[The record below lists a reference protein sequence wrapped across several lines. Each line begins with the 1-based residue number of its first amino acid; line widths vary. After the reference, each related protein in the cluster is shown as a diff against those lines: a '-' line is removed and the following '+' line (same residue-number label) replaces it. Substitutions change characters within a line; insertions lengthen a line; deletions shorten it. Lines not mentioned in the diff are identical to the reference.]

1 MRITRV
7 GPGVVSAVALVA
19 AGLAGAGVAT
29 AAPKPGAQ
37 DETVQIVTV
46 HASTQKERSAV
57 DALGLDTTEHADAK
71 GVDVVLHGAADVA
84 RLRAAGKKW
93 TVKVADLAA
102 AERANARKDKA
113 YAASVAESELPSGS
127 TGYRT
132 LAGFNSE
139 MDALAAKY
147 PTKVKPLTLPNTSV
161 LGKPVHGIEITDGA
175 ANTSDG
181 KPVFLIMGAHHARE
195 WPSSEHAM
203 EFAYDLLESGD
214 ARNAGLLKGMR
225 TIVVP
230 VVNVDGFD
238 ISRSAAPL
246 GNFSRFDYEMKRK
259 NCSISLKT
267 PAASTTG
274 TCASNPAGRLRGTDP
289 NRNYPGFWGGPGA
302 AFRWDDDTYR
312 GDAPGGEPEVD
323 NIRKLVSS
331 RQVTTLITNH
341 TYSNLVLRP
350 PSLASTGFS
359 PDELQYRALGADFA
373 EHNGYA
379 NIPSFGLYDTSGS
392 TEDWSYWNTGGYG
405 FTFEIGT
412 EGFHPDYETGV
423 VAEYAGLAP
432 AAGAGMGG
440 NREAYYRA
448 AAAAMDPSMHSTI
461 TGKAPANT
469 TLTIRK
475 SYVGMTSPVIQA
487 GGTTTDPLPYTDV
500 LTSSLAGQGGSFSW
514 AVNPSTRPIVA
525 GRYGRDPVAPT
536 QPSTA
541 IANPAGIPAVG
552 GSETSDVT
560 IQGLPTYD
568 NGKVVF
574 TFGWAGPNPDPNTD
588 WDFYIY
594 DSAGNQVAS
603 AATLDNPEIAT
614 ALDPV
619 PGGYRVVAENYGGGS
634 DADWT
639 GTMSFLAPDPAI
651 VTGVKESWNLTCTNK
666 KGKVLSTRSVV
677 VDRGQSVDVGNP
689 CNRAKVTSSN
699 E

>member
-29 AAPKPGAQ
+29 AAPQPSAQ
-37 DETVQIVTV
+37 DDKVQIVTV

-57 DALGLDTTEHADAK
+57 DALGLDTTEHADEH

-84 RLRAAGKKW
+84 RLRASGKKW

-102 AERANARKDKA
+102 VERANAKKDKA
-113 YAASVAESELPSGS
+113 YAARVAESELPSGR
-127 TGYRT
+127 TAYRT
-132 LAGFNSE
+132 LSDYNAE
-139 MDALAAKY
+139 MTALAAKY
-147 PTKVKPLTLPNTSV
+147 PTRVKALTLPNTSI
-161 LGKPVHGIEITDGA
+161 LGKPVRGIEITNDA
-175 ANTSDG
+175 ANTKDG

-214 ARNAGLLKGMR
+214 ARNAGLLEGMR

-230 VVNVDGFD
+230 VVNVDGFE
-238 ISRSAAPL
+238 ISRSASPL
-246 GNFSRFDYEMKRK
+246 GDFSTFDYEMKRK
-259 NCSISLKT
+259 NCSISLQT
-267 PAASTTG
+267 PTAERTG
-274 TCASNPAGRLRGTDP
+274 TCDANPSGRLRGTDP

-302 AFRWDDDTYR
+302 STYWKSDTYR
-312 GDAPGGEPEVD
+312 GDAPGSEPEVD
-323 NIRKLVSS
+323 NVRKLVSS

-373 EHNGYA
+373 AHNGYA

-412 EGFHPDYETGV
+412 EGFHPPFETGV

-432 AAGAGMGG
+432 AAGAGLGG

-448 AAAAMDPSMHSTI
+448 AAAAMDPTMHSTI

-469 TLTIRK
+469 TLTVSK

-487 GGTTTDPLPYTDV
+487 DGTVGAPIPYTDT
-500 LTSSLAGQGGSFSW
+500 LTSSLAGKGGAFSW
-514 AVNPSTRPIVA
+514 AVNPSTRPLVV
-525 GRYGRDPVAPT
+525 GRYGRDAQGPP
-536 QPSTA
+536 QPSSA
-541 IANPAGIPAVG
+541 ITNPAGIPAP
-552 GSETSDVT
+552 GSTESSQVT
-560 IQGLPTYD
+560 ITGMPTYD
-568 NGKVVF
+568 NGKVLF
-574 TFGWAGPNPDPNTD
+574 TFGWEGPNPDPNVD
-588 WDFYIY
+588 WDFYVY
-594 DSAGNQVAS
+594 DAAGNQVAS
-603 AATLDNPEIAT
+603 AATLDNPEVAA

-619 PGGYRVVAENYGGGS
+619 PGTYTVVAVNYGGGS

-639 GTMSFLAPDPAI
+639 GTMSFESPVPAYES
-651 VTGVKESWNLTCTNK
+651 GDKETWNLTCTTK
-666 KGKVLSTRSVV
+666 QGKVLGSRSIV
-677 VDRGQSVDVGNP
+677 VDRGQAVDVGNP